1 MRSGSAYFT
10 RVGVIGALQLFDQA
24 LIAGSTNGDPNYSL
38 MTVVLY
44 LYNAAFA
51 QLDPGYAAAMGVVL
65 FIVIFSATLIQ
76 RRLFGNT
83 QAA

>member
-1 MRSGSAYFT
+1 
-10 RVGVIGALQLFDQA
+10 
-24 LIAGSTNGDPNYSL
+24 LIAGSSNGDPQYAL

-51 QLDPGYAAAMGVVL
+51 QLDPGYAAAVGAVL
-65 FIVIFSATLIQ
+65 FLVIFGATLVQ

-83 QAA
+83 EAA

>member
-1 MRSGSAYFT
+1 
-10 RVGVIGALQLFDQA
+10 
-24 LIAGSTNGDPNYSL
+24 